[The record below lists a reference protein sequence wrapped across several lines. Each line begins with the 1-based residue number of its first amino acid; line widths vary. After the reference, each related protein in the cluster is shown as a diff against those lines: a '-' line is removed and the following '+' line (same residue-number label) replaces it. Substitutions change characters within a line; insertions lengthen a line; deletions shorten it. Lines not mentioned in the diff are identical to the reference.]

1 MAAGTDKTVIA
12 TIELRVTLPEEA
24 ADLMKNVME
33 ERGETSLTKNISIWD
48 YSPEDRLISVEV
60 E

>member
-1 MAAGTDKTVIA
+1 MASTDKTVIA

-24 ADLMKNVME
+24 ADLMKNVIE
-33 ERGETSLTKNISIWD
+33 DRKSTSLTENITIWD
-48 YSPEDRLISVEV
+48 YEPDDRLVSVVV

>member
-1 MAAGTDKTVIA
+1 MASTDKTVIA

-24 ADLMKNVME
+24 ADLMKNVIE
-33 ERGETSLTKNISIWD
+33 DRKSTSLTENITIWD
-48 YSPEDRLISVEV
+48 YESDDRLVSVVV